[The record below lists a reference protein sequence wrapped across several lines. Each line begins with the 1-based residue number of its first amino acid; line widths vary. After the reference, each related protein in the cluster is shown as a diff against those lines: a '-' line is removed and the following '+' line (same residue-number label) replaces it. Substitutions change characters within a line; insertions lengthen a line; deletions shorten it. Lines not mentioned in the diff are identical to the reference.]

1 MSTNIRQILYIDS
14 QDQPPAGFCDCCGK
28 ELYAPS
34 CICLYCER
42 RQYETA

>member
-1 MSTNIRQILYIDS
+1 MLTSIQQILYIDS
-14 QDQPPAGFCDCCGK
+14 QTQPPAGFCSRCGK

-42 RQYETA
+42 RQNETA